1 MMIHR
6 QPETKE
12 PVRENITYK
21 DLSNGDV
28 EVCRALC
35 DELMRHQAGVGL
47 KYREI
52 LAAMNFDNRLKPS
65 FNEAAIRRLLVAF
78 DGETPVGY
86 IFACVADISE
96 DAKYGPPPFSESM
109 KKEDASGLGFIPIW
123 LKCPASV
130 GEIVNLYVKREYR
143 KLHIGGALMDEAMTW
158 LRSYETAEH
167 VLVYVSNGND
177 PAAFYAK
184 YGFTF
189 SHDVLNGFI
198 KCYSANM
205 ARAASKQAA
214 TAC

>member
-6 QPETKE
+6 QPETKG

-52 LAAMNFDNRLKPS
+52 LAAMNFDN
-65 FNEAAIRRLLVAF
+65 
-78 DGETPVGY
+78 
-86 IFACVADISE
+86 
-96 DAKYGPPPFSESM
+96 
-109 KKEDASGLGFIPIW
+109 
-123 LKCPASV
+123 
-130 GEIVNLYVKREYR
+130 
-143 KLHIGGALMDEAMTW
+143 KLHIGGVLMDEAMAW

-214 TAC
+214 SAC